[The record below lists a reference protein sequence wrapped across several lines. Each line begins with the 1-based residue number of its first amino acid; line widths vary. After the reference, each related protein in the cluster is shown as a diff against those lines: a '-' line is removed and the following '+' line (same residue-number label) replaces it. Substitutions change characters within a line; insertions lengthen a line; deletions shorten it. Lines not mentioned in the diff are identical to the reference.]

1 MISGYA
7 SSSSST
13 TPPPI
18 PVVALF
24 GFAPPADCPGASG
37 GAGKAGGGGGGD
49 GKFVVM
55 SSGPILDGR
64 TSRLKYFPVD
74 KSTTRWE
81 ALLPD
86 EP

>member
-13 TPPPI
+13 TPPI

-24 GFAPPADCPGASG
+24 GFAPPADCPGAVVEL
-37 GAGKAGGGGGGD
+37 GKRGGGGGD

-55 SSGPILDGR
+55 AVARFSMVGPHD
-64 TSRLKYFPVD
+64 
-74 KSTTRWE
+74 
-81 ALLPD
+81 
-86 EP
+86 